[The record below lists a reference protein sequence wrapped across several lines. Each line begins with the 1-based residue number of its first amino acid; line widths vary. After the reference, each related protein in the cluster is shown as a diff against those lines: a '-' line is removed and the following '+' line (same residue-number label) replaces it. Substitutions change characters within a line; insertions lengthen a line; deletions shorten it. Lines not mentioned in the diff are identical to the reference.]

1 MVCLSISSSPLHT
14 FYVLHLHNC
23 YCMIAIEQASGTDIL
38 PVESGRL
45 RALLNQVV
53 DEQSNQTVETLTVVF
68 GPHDLIRS
76 LNVKY
81 LDHDYDTDVLA
92 FNLSDT
98 PDALEGEVYV
108 DVDTA
113 RERHTEFDTSVQAEV
128 VRYAVHGVLH
138 LLGHTDKTEEG
149 QTKMRSLEDQY
160 VHAFMDNST
169 ENEM

>member
-1 MVCLSISSSPLHT
+1 
-14 FYVLHLHNC
+14 
-23 YCMIAIEQASGTDIL
+23 MIAIEQAPGVDAP
-38 PVESGRL
+38 PVESDRL

-53 DEQSNQTVETLTVVF
+53 DEHSDQPVETLTVVF

-98 PDALEGEVYV
+98 SDVLEGEVYV

-113 RERHTEFDTSVQAEV
+113 RERHTEFDTSIQAEA
-128 VRYAVHGVLH
+128 VRYAVHGMLH
-138 LLGHTDKTEEG
+138 LLGYTDKTEEG
-149 QTKMRSLEDQY
+149 QTTMRRLEDQY
-160 VHAFMDNST
+160 VHAFMNPET
-169 ENEM
+169 ESDF